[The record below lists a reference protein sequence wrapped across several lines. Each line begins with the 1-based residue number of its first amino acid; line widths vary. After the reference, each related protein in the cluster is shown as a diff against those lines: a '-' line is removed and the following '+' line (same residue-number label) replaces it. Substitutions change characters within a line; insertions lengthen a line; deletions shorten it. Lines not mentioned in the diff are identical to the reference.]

1 MEPGI
6 CVLGGTGLLGI
17 PVVRR
22 LRSDGFRVRVL
33 TRGPEEARRV
43 LDPSIEIAAGDAT
56 DPTVLRSALEGCHGV
71 HISIAGP
78 AERPAAE
85 AVAALAPDVGLDRVG
100 YVSGSTV
107 DEKNRWF
114 PMIDAKLRAEQAVA
128 GCGVPWTIFRPTWPF
143 ETLARFV
150 RDGRATV
157 MGRNPT
163 AYHWFAA
170 ADFARMVST
179 AYQLDEAAGKV
190 FYIHGPEAMP
200 IHGAVDRYR
209 EALHPEIAATTTL
222 PIWMARVLATATRN
236 RQLRFASELMAYFGR
251 VGEPG
256 DPAEANRLLGAPIT
270 TMDEWLAAEPGR
282 RVAPSPNEGA
292 RR

>member
-1 MEPGI
+1 MEHVI
-6 CVLGGTGLLGI
+6 CVLGGTGLLGV

-33 TRGPEEARRV
+33 TRGPDEARRV

-56 DPTVLRSALEGCHGV
+56 DPTVLRSALEGCHAV
-71 HISIAGP
+71 HISIAGS
-78 AERPAAE
+78 AERPVTE
-85 AVAALAPDVGLDRVG
+85 AVAALADDVGLDRVG

-114 PMIDAKLRAEQAVA
+114 PMVDAKLRAEQAVA
-128 GCGVPWTIFRPTWPF
+128 GCGVPWTVFRPTWPF

-157 MGRNPT
+157 IGRNPT
-163 AYHWFAA
+163 PYHWFAA
-170 ADFARMVST
+170 ADHARMVST
-179 AYQLDEAAGKV
+179 AYRLEEAAGRV

-200 IHGAVDRYR
+200 IHEAVDRYR
-209 EALHPEIAATTTL
+209 EALHPEIASTGTMPT
-222 PIWMARVLATATRN
+222 WMARALATVTRN
-236 RQLRFASELMAYFGR
+236 QRLRFAADLMAYFDR

-256 DPAEANRLLGAPIT
+256 DPADANRLLGTPTT
-270 TMDEWLAAEPGR
+270 TMSDWLAGQRKSQTAGR
-282 RVAPSPNEGA
+282 
-292 RR
+292 